1 MQAITTVTIS
11 CPLTAVCETLESI
24 ADYPAT
30 IITIRTEKTRV
41 WIELEVDDAKFTTI
55 VNFYNTLSPESPDAK
70 LHLTLGE
77 APMHIESMQRRTF
90 VTPNEVLID
99 LSLREKSGE
108 KATPLAMRELTAADR
123 TKLYQVF
130 DTFRAS
136 ARKVG
141 MTDEE
146 TRAIMVEIISN
157 LASETEK

>member
-77 APMHIESMQRRTF
+77 APMHIESMQHRTF

-99 LSLREKSGE
+99 LSLREKVERKPRHSQCVN
-108 KATPLAMRELTAADR
+108 LLQLTEPNS
-123 TKLYQVF
+123 TKSLIPFAHQLE
-130 DTFRAS
+130 R
-136 ARKVG
+136 
-141 MTDEE
+141 
-146 TRAIMVEIISN
+146 
-157 LASETEK
+157 